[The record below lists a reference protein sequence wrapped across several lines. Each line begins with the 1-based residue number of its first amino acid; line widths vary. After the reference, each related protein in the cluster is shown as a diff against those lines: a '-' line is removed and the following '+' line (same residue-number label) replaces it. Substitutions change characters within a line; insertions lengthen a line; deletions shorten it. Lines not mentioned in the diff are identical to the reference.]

1 LRDNED
7 IDNNGD
13 DDNNDENDDD
23 DNDDD
28 DDDDDNDDN
37 DDNDD
42 DNDDDDNDVN
52 VGDDAGSAAGR
63 SRSQDG
69 RAKVR
74 PYEWGIARRAMAKAG
89 GGRRSGQRRQQPT
102 IDESGE
108 GEDQRL
114 AMRV

>member
-7 IDNNGD
+7 IDYNGD

-37 DDNDD
+37 
-42 DNDDDDNDVN
+42 DDNDVN